1 MAPGMTDD
9 ELVRRFEAGTLPES
23 SFRHVDH
30 VHTAWLYLQELP
42 LLEAIARFQTG
53 LREFA
58 ARLGKAD
65 RYHETI
71 TWAYLVLI
79 HERLQRIDCR
89 HNWEQFAAANAD
101 LLDWKSSVLSRYYR
115 GETLR
120 SKLARRV
127 FLLPDNLP
135 DESAGN

>member
-1 MAPGMTDD
+1 MTSD
-9 ELVRRFEAGTLPES
+9 ELVRRFEMGTLPES
-23 SFRHVDH
+23 SFRHVEH
-30 VHTAWLYLQELP
+30 IHIAWLYLQEFP
-42 LLEAIARFQTG
+42 YLEAIARFQTG

-58 ARLGKAD
+58 SRLGKAN

-79 HERLQRIDCR
+79 YERVQRMNGR
-89 HNWEQFAAANAD
+89 HSWEQFAAANAD

-120 SKLARRV
+120 SELARRV
-127 FLLPDNLP
+127 FLLPDNLR
-135 DESAGN
+135 DGNAGN